1 MPSPHARMKKLAAI
15 LALLALIAVAGAGA
29 YGRLPVWRWCEE
41 VTRWSE
47 KNQGLV
53 ALVGVV
59 LATAIGLLTMLAQH
73 LAGRRARSG
82 AGGDDPER
90 LRLEYNYLLQLID
103 WYEELQR
110 HPLFPE
116 EGEIVELQAEL
127 AVEPK
132 FEIVE
137 IGSRQNSAGR
147 GKFTSDLVNRLL
159 KESKP
164 VVVLGDPGAGKSVA
178 LRKVMLT
185 LARAGLRERRPKLPV
200 YIRLGLFT
208 RPVTGDESEAV
219 EFARESLRALGR
231 NAPPIADDFDRY
243 LLEGR
248 FVFLLD
254 AMDEM
259 PREGI
264 QQRFEA
270 LSSLR
275 GYTQNKFLFACR
287 KLDFPETFPFLRAYI
302 QPFSRRQVRR
312 FLLRS
317 LRDLGAA
324 AANEVLSPSNRLRDM
339 AGNPFFL
346 KLLSVFYRAER
357 RLPDSRAELMRVYE
371 GQVFERARARATFPR
386 GLGPETLRAVMARLA
401 YLITSSGRGVTI
413 SAGDFMR
420 EFVPPEPG
428 AGEARLAACAGS
440 VEEALDILV
449 RERLLHSES
458 GEGGGV
464 APVGPASL
472 LNFHHHRLQEYYTAV
487 YMEEFGAPL
496 DWEGGLDN
504 IWWQETLV
512 MLFGIT
518 EGAAER
524 MRTLLG
530 HVPARPLLCAEAGA
544 AIGQLMLDLP
554 SVGYVDREK
563 RERWRPLPPPPE
575 RLLAADPENAYGLKE
590 VIEAK
595 GGPAGL
601 AAGLRERGVLPAEP
615 DPTAKD
621 VESLLELSPEPDE
634 NAFGEGV
641 RRWLEG
647 VNAVVLDRLELGVEC
662 YRNALGK
669 LDDSEIARE
678 ARARFAAALADFSKG
693 GNMWETVRA
702 IQIAARLPG
711 IDLYSVVEP
720 ALFGKDAWC
729 RNEAV
734 AVVAKHPL
742 SGNVRRFNVGFIL
755 FLQFMKGDLWN
766 PLPFFRSAAETP
778 RLRLKIPGVIVLC
791 VVSWLALLSPFLT
804 YFALREY
811 AGPWLASFGGRLMG
825 LGWPVWLAAFGLVVF
840 PCAIYLAKHLWNVPI
855 LRTALLVCS
864 LCVFVPLIAQTLAAG
879 PKTARADLSEEERAR
894 ENERGLR
901 RVVPEIGKVAALA
914 AGSLVAPQVAEV
926 VGMSVLA
933 LASCLLLW
941 SGSIIRAPVI
951 YVRNI
956 GAFSTYLDRVQRI
969 AVIVV
974 GVFCGMMLFQV
985 GMGRL
990 FLWSRIS
997 PLKLAWAVICIMSC
1011 FIIAMLVFKLRGGR
1025 KRMRELRD
1033 VPVALV
1039 ELFREDVLGERPA
1052 RRAGLALLAATLAG
1066 LLLWGLYTVS
1076 AALADRNYLGPVL
1089 LSLIVVVI
1097 VSLTLKYTHVKG
1109 LLVFFYYRLLGRIH
1123 SSAADA
1129 PAPGGRE
1136 DDADVFRRVARE
1148 AAGVGLTAEERFT
1161 RWRDAL
1167 GRVKSPIFRRM
1178 VYDAMAKAYK
1188 EMRRKGRG
1196 GDE

>member
-1 MPSPHARMKKLAAI
+1 MKKLAAI
-15 LALLALIAVAGAGA
+15 LVLLVLIAAAGAEA
-29 YGRLPVWRWCEE
+29 YNRLPLWQWHEGVGRWA
-41 VTRWSE
+41 E
-47 KNQGLV
+47 KNTGLV
-53 ALVGVV
+53 ALISVV
-59 LATAIGLLTMLAQH
+59 LATAIGLATLLVTY
-73 LAGRRARSG
+73 LAGRRERHG
-82 AGGDDPER
+82 AAVHDPER
-90 LRLEYNYLLQLID
+90 LALEHNYLLQLIELF
-103 WYEELQR
+103 EELQR
-110 HPLFPE
+110 QPLFPE

-132 FEIVE
+132 FELVE
-137 IGSRQNSAGR
+137 VSSRQNPTGR

-185 LARAGLRERRPKLPV
+185 LARAGLRQRRPRLPV

-208 RPVTGDESEAV
+208 RPVVGDESEAV
-219 EFARESLRALGR
+219 EFARESLRALGN
-231 NAPPIADDFDRY
+231 NARPIADSFDRY

-275 GYTQNKFLFACR
+275 GYVQNKFLFACR

-302 QPFSRRQVRR
+302 QPFSRGQIRR
-312 FLLRS
+312 FLRRS
-317 LRDLGAA
+317 LDDLGAA
-324 AANEVLSPSNRLRDM
+324 AANAADEVLSPSNRLRDM

-357 RLPDSRAELMRVYE
+357 RLPDSRAELMRAYE
-371 GQVFERARARATFPR
+371 GQVFERAMARATFPR
-386 GLGPETLRAVMARLA
+386 GLAPETLRAVMARLA
-401 YLITSSGRGVTI
+401 YLITSSGRGVTF

-420 EFVPPEPG
+420 EFVPSEPSTG
-428 AGEARLAACAGS
+428 AARLAACAS
-440 VEEALDILV
+440 AVEEALDVLV

-458 GEGGGV
+458 GEGG
-464 APVGPASL
+464 AAEPVGPAAVLS
-472 LNFHHHRLQEYYTAV
+472 FHHHRLQEYYTAV

-518 EGAAER
+518 ESPAER

-530 HVPARPLLCAEAGA
+530 HIPARPLLCAEAGG
-544 AIGQLMLDLP
+544 AIGQLMLGLP

-563 RERWRPLPPPPE
+563 RERWRSLLPPLE

-590 VIEAK
+590 VITAE
-595 GGPAGL
+595 GGPAVL
-601 AAGLRERGVLPAEP
+601 TAALRERHVLPAKP

-669 LDDSEIARE
+669 LRDSETAEE
-678 ARARFAAALADFSKG
+678 ARGRFVAALADFSKG
-693 GNMWETVRA
+693 GNMWEAVRA

-711 IDLYSVVEP
+711 IDLYSFVEP

-742 SGNVRRFNVGFIL
+742 SGNVSRFNVGFIL

-766 PLPFFRSAAETP
+766 PLPFFRSAAESP
-778 RLRLKIPGVIVLC
+778 RLRLKIPGVIILC
-791 VVSWLALLSPFLT
+791 VVSWLVLLSPFLT
-804 YFALREY
+804 YFALRVY
-811 AGPWLASFGGRLMG
+811 AGPWLSSFGGGRLLG
-825 LGWPVWLAAFGLVVF
+825 LSWPVWLTAFGLVVF
-840 PCAIYLAKHLWNVPI
+840 PCAIYLAKHLWNVPL

-864 LCVFVPLIAQTLAAG
+864 LCVFVPLIAQTVAAG
-879 PKTARADLSEEERAR
+879 PKTAAADLSDEERDR
-894 ENERGLR
+894 ENEQAMR
-901 RVVPEIGKVAALA
+901 RVVPGIGKVAGLA
-914 AGSLVAPQVAEV
+914 AGSLVAPQVIEV
-926 VGMSVLA
+926 VGLSVIA
-933 LASCLLLW
+933 LASCLLLR

-956 GAFSTYLDRVQRI
+956 GAFSTYLDRVQRR
-969 AVIVV
+969 AVIGV
-974 GVFCGMMLFQV
+974 GLFSGAMLLQV
-985 GMGRL
+985 GAGLL
-990 FLWSRIS
+990 FFWSRIS
-997 PLKLAWAVICIMSC
+997 PFKLAWAVICIMSC
-1011 FIIAMLVFKLRGGR
+1011 FIIAALVGMWRSGETRKLR
-1025 KRMRELRD
+1025 D
-1033 VPVALV
+1033 IPVALMEIFV
-1039 ELFREDVLGERPA
+1039 EDVLGERPA
-1052 RRAGLALLAATLAG
+1052 RRVGLGLLAAALAG

-1076 AALADRNYLGPVL
+1076 AALAGRGYLGTVL
-1089 LSLIVVVI
+1089 LSLIVIVI
-1097 VSLTLKYTHVKG
+1097 VSLTLKYTHTKG
-1109 LLVFFYYRLLGRIH
+1109 LLVFFYYRFFGRVH
-1123 SSAADA
+1123 SSSAAA
-1129 PAPGGRE
+1129 PAPGERE
-1136 DDADVFRRVARE
+1136 DEADVFRRVERE
-1148 AAGVGLTAEERFT
+1148 AGTALTAEERFT

-1167 GRVKSPIFRRM
+1167 GRVKSPLFRRM

-1188 EMRRKGRG
+1188 EMRQKRRG
-1196 GDE
+1196 GVE

>member
-1 MPSPHARMKKLAAI
+1 MKKLAAI
-15 LALLALIAVAGAGA
+15 LVLLVLIAAAGAEA
-29 YGRLPVWRWCEE
+29 YSRLPLWQWYEGVGRWA
-41 VTRWSE
+41 E
-47 KNQGLV
+47 KNTGLV
-53 ALVGVV
+53 AVISGV
-59 LATAIGLLTMLAQH
+59 LATAIGLATLLVTYLV
-73 LAGRRARSG
+73 GRRERHG
-82 AGGDDPER
+82 TAGHDPER
-90 LRLEYNYLLQLID
+90 LALEHNYLLQLIELF
-103 WYEELQR
+103 EELQR
-110 HPLFPE
+110 QPLFPE

-132 FEIVE
+132 FELVE
-137 IGSRQNSAGR
+137 VSSRQNPTGR

-185 LARAGLRERRPKLPV
+185 LARAGLRQRRPRLPV

-208 RPVTGDESEAV
+208 RSVVGDESEAV
-219 EFARESLRALGR
+219 EFARESLRALGN
-231 NAPPIADDFDRY
+231 NARPIADSFDRY

-275 GYTQNKFLFACR
+275 GYVQNKFLFACR

-302 QPFSRRQVRR
+302 QPFSRGQIRR
-312 FLLRS
+312 FLRRS
-317 LRDLGAA
+317 LDDLGAA
-324 AANEVLSPSNRLRDM
+324 AANAADEVLSPSNRLRDM

-357 RLPDSRAELMRVYE
+357 RLPDSRAELMCAYE

-386 GLGPETLRAVMARLA
+386 GLAPETLRAVMARLA
-401 YLITSSGRGVTI
+401 YLITSSGRGVTF

-420 EFVPPEPG
+420 EFVPSEPSAG
-428 AGEARLAACAGS
+428 AARLAACAS
-440 VEEALDILV
+440 AVEEALDVLV

-458 GEGGGV
+458 GAGG
-464 APVGPASL
+464 AAEPVGPAAVLS
-472 LNFHHHRLQEYYTAV
+472 FHHHRLQEYYTAV

-518 EGAAER
+518 ESPAER
-524 MRTLLG
+524 MGTLLG
-530 HVPARPLLCAEAGA
+530 HVPARPLLCAEAGG
-544 AIGQLMLDLP
+544 AIGQLMYDLP
-554 SVGYVDREK
+554 SVGYVDFEK
-563 RERWRPLPPPPE
+563 RERWRSLPPPLE
-575 RLLAADPENAYGLKE
+575 RLLAADPENVYGLKE
-590 VIEAK
+590 VITAE

-601 AAGLRERGVLPAEP
+601 AAALRERHVLPAGP

-669 LDDSEIARE
+669 LRDSETAEE
-678 ARARFAAALADFSKG
+678 ARGRFVAALADFSKG

-702 IQIAARLPG
+702 IQIAARLPS
-711 IDLYSVVEP
+711 IDLYSFVEP

-742 SGNVRRFNVGFIL
+742 SGNVSRFNVGFIL

-766 PLPFFRSAAETP
+766 PLPFFRSAAESP
-778 RLRLKIPGVIVLC
+778 RLRLKIPGVIILC
-791 VVSWLALLSPFLT
+791 VVSWLVLLSPFLT
-804 YFALREY
+804 YFALRVY
-811 AGPWLASFGGRLMG
+811 AGPWLASFGGGRLLG
-825 LGWPVWLAAFGLVVF
+825 LGWPVWLTAFGLVVF

-864 LCVFVPLIAQTLAAG
+864 LCVFVPLSAQIVE
-879 PKTARADLSEEERAR
+879 RSDADLKKYEYADSDDSERMRGNAETIIRAAPS
-894 ENERGLR
+894 L
-901 RVVPEIGKVAALA
+901 GKVMAIT
-914 AGSLVAPQVAEV
+914 AGMLVAPQVAEV
-926 VGMSVLA
+926 AGLSVLA
-933 LASCLLLW
+933 LACWFLLW
-941 SGSIIRAPVI
+941 STSIIRAPVI
-951 YVRNI
+951 YVRNV
-956 GAFSTYLDRVQRI
+956 GVFSTYLEWAQRKLLK
-969 AVIVV
+969 
-974 GVFCGMMLFQV
+974 GMGLISALLLLNV
-985 GMGRL
+985 GMALLIRWSQVSADALVWIGLCIGGGVLLAALVVIGR
-990 FLWSRIS
+990 SGETY
-997 PLKLAWAVICIMSC
+997 
-1011 FIIAMLVFKLRGGR
+1011 KLR
-1025 KRMRELRD
+1025 EL
-1033 VPVALV
+1033 PVALM
-1039 ELFREDVLGERPA
+1039 EIFLEDVLGERPA
-1052 RRAGLALLAATLAG
+1052 RRVGLGLLAAALAG
-1066 LLLWGLYTVS
+1066 LLLWGLYVVS
-1076 AALADRNYLGPVL
+1076 AALAGRDYLGTVL
-1089 LSLIVVVI
+1089 LSLIVIVI
-1097 VSLTLKYTHVKG
+1097 VSLTLKYTHTKG
-1109 LLVFFYYRLLGRIH
+1109 LLVFFYYRLFGRAH
-1123 SSAADA
+1123 SSAAAA

-1136 DDADVFRRVARE
+1136 DEADVFRRVERE
-1148 AAGVGLTAEERFT
+1148 AGAALTAEERFT

-1188 EMRRKGRG
+1188 EMRQKRRG
-1196 GDE
+1196 GVE